1 MATKVKLRQ
10 KAISGNRQSLYLD
23 FYPAIPH
30 PETGEPTRREF
41 LGLYIPNP
49 VKFKKRK
56 DKNGNEKQIPVY
68 DENPAL
74 NILIETDVENI
85 LKRAE
90 QIRQKK
96 ENQLNKPEIYTGYEK
111 EQLKIKEQGEK
122 NFVEY
127 FKSLADK
134 RKASNHDNWVSA
146 YNYLETFT
154 QGNLKF
160 ADLNEKFCNEFKEYL
175 LTTKSNKSKKV
186 TLAQN
191 SAVSYF
197 NKLKATLKQA
207 YKDGYLPS
215 DLNAKIECIEPQER
229 IKQTLTI
236 EELNTLAKAECKYPL
251 IKKYVLFSAL
261 TGMPFKEMQNLNW
274 GQVEVSE
281 TFGIRIKM
289 IRQKTGKPYL
299 INISEQAYSFMGE
312 RKEPTD
318 KVFEGINDRDRYYF
332 FPLWLAEAGI
342 KKDMTFHDLRHTY
355 GCLQID
361 AGTDIYTLQGNMGHS
376 TPRQSMMYGKIS
388 DQRKREA
395 ANKIKLDL

>member
-1 MATKVKLRQ
+1 MAIKVKLRQ
-10 KAISGNRQSLYLD
+10 KKISEGRHSLYLD

-41 LGLYIPNP
+41 LKMYLFDKP
-49 VKFKKRK
+49 K
-56 DKNGNEKQIPVY
+56 DFVDKQH
-68 DENPAL
+68 NK
-74 NILIETDVENI
+74 ET
-85 LKRAE
+85 LQLAE
-90 QIRQKK
+90 QIRQKR
-96 ENQLNKPEIYTGYEK
+96 ENHINKPEIYTGYEK
-111 EQLKIKEQGEK
+111 EQLKIKEQGEH
-122 NFVEY
+122 NFVSY

-154 QGNLKF
+154 KGNLKF

-175 LTTKSNKSKKV
+175 LTTKSNKSNKV

-215 DLNAKIECIEPQER
+215 DLNGKIECIEPQET
-229 IKQTLTI
+229 ISQTLTI
-236 EELNTLAKAECKYPL
+236 EELNTLAKTECKNPL
-251 IKKYVLFSAL
+251 LKKYVLFSAL

-274 GQVEVSE
+274 GQVELSK

-299 INISEQAYSFMGE
+299 INISEQAYSLMGE
-312 RKEPTD
+312 RKEQTD
-318 KVFEGINDRDRYYF
+318 KVFEGINNRDRYYF

-376 TPRQSMMYGKIS
+376 TPRQSMNYGKIS

-395 ANKIKLDL
+395 ADKIKLDL

>member
-1 MATKVKLRQ
+1 MTIKVKLL
-10 KAISGNRQSLYLD
+10 KKKISGNRHSLYLD

-41 LGLYIPNP
+41 LGLYLFDSEKNP
-49 VKFKKRK
+49 I
-56 DKNGNEKQIPVY
+56 DKQGNKE
-68 DENPAL
+68 
-74 NILIETDVENI
+74 ILQ
-85 LKRAE
+85 RAE
-90 QIRQKK
+90 QIRQKR
-96 ENQLNKPEIYTGYEK
+96 ENYLNKPEIYTGFEK
-111 EQLKIKEQGEK
+111 ERLRIKELSEK

-134 RKASNHDNWVSA
+134 RKATNHDNWVSA
-146 YNYLETFT
+146 YNYLFVFT
-154 QGNLKF
+154 KGELKF
-160 ADLNEKFCNEFKEYL
+160 ADVNEKFCNDFKEYL
-175 LTTKSNKSKKV
+175 LTTKSNKRTKLN
-186 TLAQN
+186 LAQN

-207 YKDGYLPS
+207 YKDGYLPN
-215 DLNAKIECIEPQER
+215 DLNVKIECIETQDT

-236 EELNTLAKAECKYPL
+236 EELNLLANSDCRNPAL
-251 IKKYVLFSAL
+251 KKYVLFAAL

-299 INISEQAYSFMGE
+299 VNIPEQAYSLMGE
-312 RKEPTD
+312 RKEQTD
-318 KVFEGINDRDRYYF
+318 KVFEGINNRDRYYF
-332 FPLWLAEAGI
+332 FPMWLVEVGI
-342 KKDMTFHDLRHTY
+342 KKVMTFHDLRHTY

-376 TPRQSMMYGKIS
+376 TPRQSMKYGRIS
-388 DQRKREA
+388 DQRKRA
-395 ANKIKLDL
+395 AADIIKLDF

>member
-1 MATKVKLRQ
+1 MAIKVNLRE
-10 KAISGNRQSLYLD
+10 KTISGNRQSLYLD

-30 PETGEPTRREF
+30 PETGKPTRREF
-41 LGLYIPNP
+41 LGLYIHGKLDLN
-49 VKFKKRK
+49 VKKLLDKKEHK
-56 DKNGNEKQIPVY
+56 KLSPLYQIH
-68 DENPAL
+68 DENTV
-74 NILIETDVENI
+74 NN
-85 LKRAE
+85 AE
-90 QIRQKK
+90 DIRQKRQ
-96 ENQLNKPEIYTGYEK
+96 NYLNKPEIYTGYEK
-111 EQLKIKEQGEK
+111 EQLKIKEQGEQ
-122 NFVEY
+122 NFVTY

-146 YNYLETFT
+146 YNYLEAFT
-154 QGNLKF
+154 KGNLKF

-175 LTTKSNKSKKV
+175 LTTKSNKNNKV

-207 YKDGYLPS
+207 YKDGYLPT
-215 DLNAKIECIEPQER
+215 DLNAKIECIKIQET
-229 IKQTLTI
+229 ISQTLTI
-236 EELNTLAKAECKYPL
+236 EELNTLVKTECKNPL
-251 IKKYVLFSAL
+251 LKKYVLFSAV

-299 INISEQAYSFMGE
+299 INISEQAYSLMGD
-312 RKEPTD
+312 RKEQTD
-318 KVFEGINDRDRYYF
+318 KVFEGINNRDRYYF

-395 ANKIKLDL
+395 ANKIQLDF